1 MNLVITESVK
11 SDVDG
16 MQDNLRKIDKLEVTS
31 IGGTPREAL
40 LEAFDGGMTFTA
52 KDKQDNVVC
61 MFGSVDSQVKDTGVI
76 WMLGTPLVDKY
87 KKDVMKLTHKFVKK
101 VCEPYRHVYNYIHKD
116 NKKSMRWLKW
126 CGFNVDKSRTYQFGG
141 EPFYFISKEV
151 I

>member
-16 MQDNLRKIDKLEVTS
+16 MQDNLRKIDKLEVAS
-31 IGGTPREAL
+31 LGGTPREAL

-61 MFGSVDSQVKDTGVI
+61 MFGSVDSQVEDTGVI
-76 WMLGTPLVDKY
+76 WMLGTPLVKY

-101 VCEPYRHVYNYIHKD
+101 VCEPYERVQLHTQGQQEVYEMAKVV
-116 NKKSMRWLKW
+116 WL
-126 CGFNVDKSRTYQFGG
+126 
-141 EPFYFISKEV
+141 
-151 I
+151 